1 MFLESCTREHTTP
14 GAEVIPFVHAAA
26 ASTLEEV
33 VRLVASYKN
42 SCRSTSA
49 DSVTSFK
56 AKPCRRHVPVT
67 RSCVQHGMHAAHL
80 VCSQDRWG
88 HRKRRGICTAE
99 SLSRRYRSLSLRQ
112 QSSETLQEGHC
123 RLSSSHTGTHTQ
135 LLQQS
140 LVKYL
145 RCHVRGGHA
154 PWGDLG
160 PAKHVVV
167 HEANRQLRLKRKA
180 PVEPTRGRCQNC
192 IVGNGGMKLVGL

>member
-26 ASTLEEV
+26 ASTLEKV

-49 DSVTSFK
+49 VSVTSFK

-112 QSSETLQEGHC
+112 QSSGNAA
-123 RLSSSHTGTHTQ
+123 RGALSVVIITHRHPHATFATKLGSSGR
-135 LLQQS
+135 S

-145 RCHVRGGHA
+145 RCHV
-154 PWGDLG
+154 LG
-160 PAKHVVV
+160 RVGRWVMV
-167 HEANRQLRLKRKA
+167 R
-180 PVEPTRGRCQNC
+180 EPGF
-192 IVGNGGMKLVGL
+192 